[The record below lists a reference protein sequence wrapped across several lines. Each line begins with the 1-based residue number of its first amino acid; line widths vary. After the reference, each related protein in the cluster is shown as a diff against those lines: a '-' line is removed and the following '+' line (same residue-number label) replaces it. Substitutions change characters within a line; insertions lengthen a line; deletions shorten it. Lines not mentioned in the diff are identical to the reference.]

1 MYKAILLIMAAAIVF
16 LGVRIVM
23 KIREISSYEG
33 DEEEHASALKARLPK
48 DLQSL
53 KLEESNIEDWDTA
66 NTTDKKVRGNEGP
79 PEKPQ

>member
-1 MYKAILLIMAAAIVF
+1 
-16 LGVRIVM
+16 M

-33 DEEEHASALKARLPK
+33 DEEEEHASALKARLPK

-53 KLEESNIEDWDTA
+53 KLEESNIEGWDTPS
-66 NTTDKKVRGNEGP
+66 TTDKKVCGNEGP

>member
-1 MYKAILLIMAAAIVF
+1 MYETILLIMAAAIVF

-33 DEEEHASALKARLPK
+33 DEEERASALKARLPK

-53 KLEESNIEDWDTA
+53 KLEESNIEGWDTPKH
-66 NTTDKKVRGNEGP
+66 DGQEGP
-79 PEKPQ
+79 WQ

>member
-1 MYKAILLIMAAAIVF
+1 MHTTILLIIAAVIVF

-33 DEEEHASALKARLPK
+33 EEEEQASALKARLPK

-53 KLEESNIEDWDTA
+53 KLEESNIEDWDTPS
-66 NTTDKKVRGNEGP
+66 TTDKKVRGNERP